1 MVLAWQAQCAGFNP
15 RTEIN
20 KQKKQINI
28 NSSSLMN
35 IQIVCFTLVEFLGF
49 VSFKE
54 LIYFIQIAK
63 FVSIEF
69 P

>member
-1 MVLAWQAQCAGFNP
+1 
-15 RTEIN
+15 
-20 KQKKQINI
+20 
-28 NSSSLMN
+28 MN